1 MSYVRHCPRC
11 GEARPAGELVCQ
23 GQFQAQLCHWSLLDV
38 LPMPIGAVPLEQPVR
53 PAAPTSASPVAA
65 IANVHCRNGHPVEPG
80 EFMCM
85 VCGEP
90 AAPPTPAPVSDTCP
104 ASPIASPAMPRVFNG
119 WRVESEL
126 AVISGESDLFL
137 AVREG
142 GAAGASAERA
152 VFKHYRRGI
161 EPEASLYPALRAL
174 DADHGLRL
182 LDAGRSDDRPFEI
195 WEYLPLGTLGA
206 IPAAERAAAEFVRQ
220 AVREIGGALH
230 GLAQVQIIHRD
241 LKPANVL
248 VRSRSPLDLV
258 LADFSTATVS
268 EFDLQLTRTRQT
280 TRYAAPETIAGACSA
295 ASDWW
300 SLGVILLEMLT
311 QGRGFEGVHERAF
324 LLHLV
329 TRGLQ
334 VPTDLPE
341 EWQELLMG
349 LLTREPARR
358 WGWAEVQ
365 RWLGGERGIPHG
377 YLADHAGTGGPG
389 QSLTL
394 GGRAWSTPE
403 SFALAAAEAT
413 RWEEARELLL
423 TGRLATWLQE
433 RGGARDEARAAQ
445 LRSLA
450 ADPALPDD
458 ARLAAA
464 LLTLNENLPLCRC
477 GEIVTPAWVLNQPEV
492 ALTWLESPLPSRLR
506 RLDREAWFVRLRERA
521 DRVRLRLR
529 ETGIE
534 VDHAQLSAALL
545 ATSRTMLEA
554 RWHERRRL
562 FPEAEHPAL
571 SAAMERRTPSEEDL
585 ILLVSAELAG
595 FRPAAEVLTEAAGD
609 AAQAKVPFQQ
619 NEAERWFELG
629 RREILD
635 ALNDR
640 LRNFVRCSREV
651 PDQWADEF
659 RQERRVTLAR
669 ALVLLTLGPE
679 EWREPPRQEYVRNVL
694 DFFHRRLI
702 AGLQRGGLVRM
713 TIGRGTAR
721 LDLTELAGPL
731 RSAEDLLA
739 TVLARESHPVAL
751 DPAPLLAEPQREHR
765 LRRLSQNAAAY
776 RRDTGINALY
786 LGFPFVTLRDVRAS
800 DGAKPRI
807 APVLLWPVRLEVPAG
822 ARGAVRLA
830 FDTERDEVR
839 ANPALAGLLGTAA
852 PAWREVLDELRS
864 RDHLDI
870 QGTIDALGP
879 LAPLTRPSGASRRA
893 GSLHPLPPATVRVAA
908 GQIQLHAAAV
918 LFHADFSGQTIA
930 EDLHQLTMRPIQG
943 TALENAIRA
952 GVCEPGKAAPHSP
965 AEVDRYFTAASDPSQ
980 QLAVFRAR
988 QAPGL
993 VVQGPPGTGKSQ
1005 TIVNIVGDAIGRGE
1019 RVLIVCQKQAALE
1032 VVRKRLE
1039 AEGIADRLFLMKDTV
1054 SDRRPALQ
1062 ALRTQLD
1069 QPHRTAS
1076 EATRLQLER
1085 SGLARHIEALETEL
1099 NGAQVALREP
1109 QADSP
1114 GRPPYR
1120 DLLEGLLEVERGAQ
1134 PPVSFAPLGAALGAL
1149 EPAAVEQLICEIAPL
1164 APLWRDAN
1172 YEGSPLHCLA
1182 HFRTDETTLAD
1193 FRQVLERLCLTE
1205 DQRLNQL
1212 HRSAHIY
1219 ELENAA
1225 PLQHWLEE
1233 HEAELATLPATVT
1246 RSLARWADIL
1256 IPAAPD
1262 QPSPAETLLSWLK
1275 QTAEQLQALD
1285 QWSLDPRLYEH
1296 LAASQVNRLQRLI
1309 TGLQRL
1315 EQPAGNFFTRWHP
1328 RRWAARRQVRQWLR
1342 QAGAGGASVDW
1353 ATLRAAAELEVSLR
1367 TEDAGLRQWREYL
1380 SETPNATAEPLPVV
1394 RNIVRRLLE
1403 ELQPALAAARRV
1415 QACPVPSAAEAFR
1428 RSGDPQTCRLI
1439 LDACQASLAELA
1451 TTRES
1456 LAQWEAAAPWFAPD
1470 WLAARRH
1477 AVEQRNPSPAP
1488 LAPIG
1493 SALLTLPAFQT
1504 FRVRARAL
1512 NPAAFPILALLRERA
1527 ALWQRISEA
1536 ELPVEIARTLRR
1548 EALLAWKAQAEQA
1561 CPALLMPAAEREA
1574 KVRLLGERDQSMR
1587 EANRRLLARCTDQ
1600 AGIAPRGQW
1609 DDVVMLQ
1616 GPRAR
1621 RLREVVERGG
1631 PLGLFQLRPVWMVN
1645 PETVSRLFPLQ
1656 AGLFDL
1662 VIFDEASQLPVECAL
1677 PALFRARRVVVSG
1690 DEKQLPPTRFFGAQL
1705 DSDEEDAPDDGLD
1718 ADDEGLDDTARERL
1732 AQAAGRREVKD
1743 CTDLLTLT
1751 QNLLPTATLEI
1762 HYRSRYRQLIDYSNA
1777 AFYAGRLNVPA
1788 RHPASEIRRV
1798 QPLEVDRVDG
1808 CYTDQTNLDEAN
1820 RVVARLREIWRAPEE
1835 ARPSLGV
1842 VTFNLKQ
1849 ADLIQDRL
1857 EALAEADE
1865 EFRRALEVEQART
1878 QRGEDMGFF
1887 VKNLENVQGDER
1899 DWIIFSTT
1907 FGRDESGGFRRNFG
1921 VLGQHGGERRLNVA
1935 VTRAREKVLLITS
1948 MPVNEISA
1956 WLTNHGRRPP
1966 ALPRDF
1972 LQGWLAYAERLH
1984 AGELEAAADLLRALH
1999 EGAPRGE
2006 RARAE
2011 SAVATPFPV
2020 AVATFLRQLGHEPVA
2035 ADGDAFGVDFALVDP
2050 RTGLFGLG
2058 IECDAPSHAV
2068 LATARARELWRP
2080 SVLQSS
2086 LPVLH
2091 RVGSHAWYHDRIAE
2105 ENRLRAAVQAALG

>member
-23 GQFQAQLCHWSLLDV
+23 GQFQAQICHWSLLDV
-38 LPMPIGAVPLEQPVR
+38 LPMPVGAVQLEKPVG
-53 PAAPTSASPVAA
+53 PAAPAPASPATA
-65 IANVHCRNGHPVEPG
+65 SANGHCRNGHPVESG

-90 AAPPTPAPVSDTCP
+90 AANPTPEPGSDNCPVSP
-104 ASPIASPAMPRVFNG
+104 VASPQMPRVING

-137 AVREG
+137 AVREVG
-142 GAAGASAERA
+142 ASGAAGERA

-174 DADHGLRL
+174 DPDHGLRL
-182 LDAGRSDDRPFEI
+182 LDAGRCDDRPFEI

-206 IPAAERAAAEFVRQ
+206 IPAAERAAGEFVRQ

-230 GLAQVQIIHRD
+230 GLAQVQLIHRD

-280 TRYAAPETIAGACSA
+280 TRYAAPETIAGTCSA

-300 SLGVILLEMLT
+300 SLGVIVLEMLT

-334 VPTDLPE
+334 VPADLPE
-341 EWQELLMG
+341 EWRELLMG

-358 WGWAEVQ
+358 WGWAEVR

-377 YLADHAGTGGPG
+377 YLEDHAGTGGAG

-413 RWEEARELLL
+413 RWEEARNLLL

-445 LRSLA
+445 LRNLA
-450 ADPALPDD
+450 AELALPED

-492 ALTWLESPLPSRLR
+492 ALAWLESPLPNRLR
-506 RLDREAWFVRLRERA
+506 RLDREAWFVRLSERA
-521 DRVRLRLR
+521 DRVRMRLR

-534 VDHAQLSAALL
+534 ADLAQLSAALL

-571 SAAMERRTPSEEDL
+571 AAALERRTPSDEDL
-585 ILLVSAELAG
+585 ILLVSAQLAG
-595 FRPAAEVLTEAAGD
+595 FRPATEVLAEAARE
-609 AAQAKVPFQQ
+609 AARAQVPFQQ
-619 NEAERWFELG
+619 DEAGRWFELG

-640 LRNFVRCSREV
+640 LRNFVRCGREV
-651 PDQWADEF
+651 ADQWADEF

-669 ALVLLTLGPE
+669 ALVLLTLRPD

-702 AGLQRGGLVRM
+702 TGLQRGGLVRM
-713 TIGRGTAR
+713 TIGRATAR

-731 RSAEDLLA
+731 RSAEALLA

-751 DPAPLLAEPQREHR
+751 DPAPLLAEPQREQR

-786 LGFPFVTLRDVRAS
+786 LGFPFVTLRDERAS
-800 DGAKPRI
+800 DGTKPRI
-807 APVLLWPVRLEVPAG
+807 APVLLWPVRLEPSAG
-822 ARGAVRLA
+822 ARGSVRLA

-839 ANPALAGLLGTAA
+839 VNPALAGLLGTAA
-852 PAWREVLDELRS
+852 PAWREVLDELRG
-864 RDHLDI
+864 RDHLDL
-870 QGTIDALGP
+870 QRTLDALGA
-879 LAPLTRPSGASRRA
+879 LAPLTRPSGAPQRV
-893 GSLHPLPPATVRVAA
+893 GTLHPLPPATVRVAA

-930 EDLHQLTMRPIQG
+930 EDLKQLAMRPIHG

-952 GVCEPGKAAPHSP
+952 GVSEPGGASP
-965 AEVDRYFTAASDPSQ
+965 APPSEVDCYFTAASDPSQ
-980 QLAVFRAR
+980 QMAVFRAR

-1039 AEGIADRLFLMKDTV
+1039 AEGLAERLFLMKDTV

-1062 ALRTQLD
+1062 ALREQLD
-1069 QPHRTAS
+1069 QPSRPAG
-1076 EATRLQLER
+1076 EAALLQIER
-1085 SGLARHIEALETEL
+1085 GGLARHIEALEAEL
-1099 NGAQVALREP
+1099 NRAHVALREP
-1109 QADSP
+1109 PVDCP

-1120 DLLEGLLEVERGAQ
+1120 DLLEGLLAVERGAQ
-1134 PPVSFAPLGAALGAL
+1134 PPVPFAPLGAALGSL
-1149 EPAAVEQLICEIAPL
+1149 DPAAVEQLISDVAPL
-1164 APLWRDAN
+1164 TPLWRDAN

-1182 HFRTDETTLAD
+1182 YFRTDEATVAD
-1193 FRQVLERLCLTE
+1193 FRRALDRLCLAE
-1205 DQRLNQL
+1205 DQRQNQL
-1212 HRSAHIY
+1212 HLSAQIY
-1219 ELENAA
+1219 VLENAT
-1225 PLQHWLEE
+1225 PLQHWLAE
-1233 HEAELATLPATVT
+1233 HEAELATLPSAVT
-1246 RSLARWADIL
+1246 RSLARWAEIL
-1256 IPAAPD
+1256 TPAAPD
-1262 QPSPAETLLSWLK
+1262 QPSPAETLLAWLK
-1275 QTAEQLQALD
+1275 QTEEQLQVLD
-1285 QWSLDPRLYEH
+1285 HWSLDPRLYEH
-1296 LAASQVNRLQRLI
+1296 LATSNLNRLQQLI
-1309 TGLQRL
+1309 TGLHRL
-1315 EQPAGNFFTRWHP
+1315 AQPAMSFFTRWHP
-1328 RRWAARRQVRQWLR
+1328 RRWAAQRQVNQWLR
-1342 QAGAGGASVDW
+1342 QAGASGASVDR
-1353 ATLRAAAELEVSLR
+1353 AMLRAAAELEVSLR
-1367 TEDAGLRQWREYL
+1367 AEHASLRQWRDYL
-1380 SETPNATAEPLPVV
+1380 SETPSVSADPLPVV
-1394 RNIVRRLLE
+1394 RVVVRRLVD

-1415 QACPVPSAAEAFR
+1415 QACPVPAAAEAFR
-1428 RSGDPQTCRLI
+1428 RSGDPQTCRLV
-1439 LDACQASLAELA
+1439 LDACRASLADWA

-1456 LAQWEAAAPWFAPD
+1456 LAQLEAAAPWFATD
-1470 WLAARRH
+1470 WLAALRR
-1477 AVEQRNPSPAP
+1477 AVEQRRPSPTP
-1488 LAPIG
+1488 LAQIV

-1527 ALWQRISEA
+1527 ALWQRIPEA
-1536 ELPVEIARTLRR
+1536 DLPVEIARTLRR

-1561 CPALLMPAAEREA
+1561 CPALLMPPAEREG

-1587 EANRRLLARCTDQ
+1587 AANRRLLARCTDQ
-1600 AGIAPRGQW
+1600 SGIAPRGQW

-1621 RLREVVERGG
+1621 RLREVVERGV
-1631 PLGLFQLRPVWMVN
+1631 PFGLFQLRPLWMVN

-1677 PALFRARRVVVSG
+1677 PALFRARRVVVCG
-1690 DEKQLPPTRFFGAQL
+1690 DEKQLPPTRFFGSQL
-1705 DSDEEDAPDDGLD
+1705 DSDEEDTPDPGLD

-1743 CTDLLTLT
+1743 CPDLLTLT
-1751 QNLLPTATLEI
+1751 QNVLPTATLEI

-1788 RHPASEIRRV
+1788 RHPASEIRRA
-1798 QPLEVDRVDG
+1798 QPIEVDRVDG
-1808 CYTDQTNLDEAN
+1808 RYTDQTNVDEAN
-1820 RVVARLREIWRAPEE
+1820 RVVARLRAIWRAPVEQ
-1835 ARPSLGV
+1835 RPSLGV

-1857 EALAEADE
+1857 EALAETDE
-1865 EFRRALEVEQART
+1865 EFRRAWEVEQART

-1907 FGRDESGGFRRNFG
+1907 FGRDEAGGFRRNFG

-1935 VTRAREKVLLITS
+1935 VTRAREKVLLVTS

-1984 AGELEAAADLLRALH
+1984 AGDLEAAADLLRALH
-1999 EGAPRGE
+1999 ENDSRGG
-2006 RARAE
+2006 RTRLGP
-2011 SAVATPFPV
+2011 ATASPFPEEV
-2020 AVATFLRQLGHEPVA
+2020 AAFLRQLGHEPVA

-2050 RTGLFGLG
+2050 RTGIFGLG

-2080 SVLQSS
+2080 SVLLAS
-2086 LPVLH
+2086 LPMLH
-2091 RVGSHAWYHDRIAE
+2091 RVGSHAWYHNRAVE
-2105 ENRLRAAVQAALG
+2105 QNRLRAAVRAALG

>member
-1 MSYVRHCPRC
+1 
-11 GEARPAGELVCQ
+11 
-23 GQFQAQLCHWSLLDV
+23 
-38 LPMPIGAVPLEQPVR
+38 
-53 PAAPTSASPVAA
+53 
-65 IANVHCRNGHPVEPG
+65 
-80 EFMCM
+80 MCM

-90 AAPPTPAPVSDTCP
+90 AAAQPSGPSSGTGPS
-104 ASPIASPAMPRVFNG
+104 SPSMPRVVNG

-137 AVREG
+137 AVREL
-142 GAAGASAERA
+142 GADVAAEERA

-161 EPEASLYPALRAL
+161 EPAVSLYPALRAL
-174 DADHGLRL
+174 DPDHGLRL
-182 LDAGRSDDRPFEI
+182 LDAGRCDDRPFEI
-195 WEYLPLGTLGA
+195 WEYLPLGTLGE
-206 IPAAERAAAEFVRQ
+206 IPAEERAEAEFVRQ
-220 AVREIGGALH
+220 AVRELGGALH
-230 GLAQVQIIHRD
+230 GLAQVQLIHRD

-280 TRYAAPETIAGACSA
+280 TRYAAPETIAGTCSS

-300 SLGVILLEMLT
+300 SLGVIVLEMLT
-311 QGRGFEGVHERAF
+311 RGRGFEGVHERAF

-334 VPTDLPE
+334 VPADLPE
-341 EWQELLMG
+341 EWRELLMG

-377 YLADHAGTGGPG
+377 YVEDHAGTGGPG

-394 GGRAWSTPE
+394 GGRDWSTPE
-403 SFALAAAEAT
+403 SFALAAAEAS
-413 RWEEARELLL
+413 RWEEARNLLL

-445 LRSLA
+445 LRTLA
-450 ADPALPDD
+450 AELALPED

-492 ALTWLESPLPSRLR
+492 ALAWLESPLPDRLQ

-521 DRVRLRLR
+521 DRVRMRMR

-534 VDHAQLSAALL
+534 ADRAQLSAALL

-571 SAAMERRTPSEEDL
+571 AAALERRTPSDEDL
-585 ILLVSAELAG
+585 ILLVSAQLAS
-595 FRPAAEVLTEAAGD
+595 FRPATEVLTEAVRE
-609 AAQAKVPFQQ
+609 AARAQVPFPPD
-619 NEAERWFELG
+619 EAGRWFELG

-640 LRNFVRCSREV
+640 LRNFVRCGQEV
-651 PDQWADEF
+651 ADQWADEF

-669 ALVLLTLGPE
+669 ALVLLTVRPE

-713 TIGRGTAR
+713 TIGRATAR
-721 LDLTELAGPL
+721 VDLTELAGPR
-731 RSAEDLLA
+731 RSAEALLA

-751 DPAPLLAEPQREHR
+751 DPAPLLAEPQREQR

-776 RRDTGINALY
+776 RRDTGVNALY
-786 LGFPFVTLRDVRAS
+786 LGFPFVMLRDVRAS

-822 ARGAVRLA
+822 ARGSVQLA

-839 ANPALAGLLGTAA
+839 VNPALVGLLGTMA
-852 PAWREVLDELRS
+852 PAWREVLDELRG
-864 RDHLDI
+864 RDRLDL
-870 QGTIDALGP
+870 QGTLDALEA
-879 LAPLTRPSGASRRA
+879 LAPLTRPSGAPAS
-893 GSLHPLPPATVRVAA
+893 SLHPLPSATMRVAA
-908 GQIQLHAAAV
+908 GQIQLHATAV

-930 EDLHQLTMRPIQG
+930 EDLKQLAIRPIHG
-943 TALENAIRA
+943 TALENVIRA
-952 GVCEPGKAAPHSP
+952 GVGESGESSSARPS
-965 AEVDRYFTAASDPSQ
+965 EVDCYFTAASDPSQ
-980 QLAVFRAR
+980 QTAVFRAR

-1039 AEGIADRLFLMKDTV
+1039 AEGLSERLFLMKDTV
-1054 SDRRPALQ
+1054 SDRRPALE
-1062 ALRTQLD
+1062 ALREQLE
-1069 QPHRTAS
+1069 QPSRTAS
-1076 EATRLQLER
+1076 EVARLQNER
-1085 SGLARHIEALETEL
+1085 SGLARHIEALEAEF
-1099 NGAQVALREP
+1099 NGAHAALREP
-1109 QADSP
+1109 PADCL

-1120 DLLEGLLEVERGAQ
+1120 DLLEGLLAVERGAQ
-1134 PPVSFAPLGAALGAL
+1134 LPVSFAPLGTPLGAL
-1149 EPAAVEQLICEIAPL
+1149 EPAAVEQLISDVAPL
-1164 APLWRDAN
+1164 TPLWRDAN

-1182 HFRTDETTLAD
+1182 SFRTDEAAVAD
-1193 FRQVLERLCLTE
+1193 FRRALDRLCLAE

-1212 HRSAHIY
+1212 RRSAQIY

-1225 PLQHWLEE
+1225 PLQHWLAE
-1233 HEAELATLPATVT
+1233 HEAELSNLPSAVT
-1246 RSLARWADIL
+1246 RSLARWTEIL
-1256 IPAAPD
+1256 TPAAQD
-1262 QPSPAETLLSWLK
+1262 QPSLAETLLGWLK
-1275 QTAEQLQALD
+1275 HTEEQLQVLD
-1285 QWSLDPRLYEH
+1285 QWTLNPRLYEH
-1296 LAASQVNRLQRLI
+1296 LAASTLNQLQQLI
-1309 TGLQRL
+1309 TALHRL
-1315 EQPAGNFFTRWHP
+1315 VQPARSFFARWHP
-1328 RRWAARRQVRQWLR
+1328 RRWAAQLQVNRWLR
-1342 QAGAGGASVDW
+1342 HAGAGGVSVDW
-1353 ATLRAAAELEVSLR
+1353 STLCAAAELEVSLR
-1367 TEDAGLRQWREYL
+1367 AEHADLWQWRDYL
-1380 SETPNATAEPLPVV
+1380 SQTSSVATEPLPAA
-1394 RNIVRRLLE
+1394 RSLVRRLVE
-1403 ELQPALAAARRV
+1403 ELQPVLVAARWV
-1415 QACPVPSAAEAFR
+1415 QACPVPAAAEAFR
-1428 RSGDPQTCRLI
+1428 RSGDPKTCRLV
-1439 LDACQASLAELA
+1439 LDACWASLADWA
-1451 TTRES
+1451 ATREC
-1456 LAQWEAAAPWFAPD
+1456 LAQLEAAAPWFAPD
-1470 WLAARRH
+1470 WLAPFRL
-1477 AVEQRNPSPAP
+1477 AVEQRRPSPIP
-1488 LAPIG
+1488 LNQIV
-1493 SALLTLPAFQT
+1493 SALPTLPAFQT

-1512 NPAAFPILALLRERA
+1512 NPAAFPILALLRKRA
-1527 ALWQRISEA
+1527 ALWQHIPEA
-1536 ELPVEIARTLRR
+1536 DLPVEIARTLRR

-1561 CPALLMPAAEREA
+1561 CPALLMPPAEHEG
-1574 KVRLLGERDQSMR
+1574 KVRLLGEREQSMR
-1587 EANRRLLARCTDQ
+1587 EANRRLLARCMDQ

-1645 PETVSRLFPLQ
+1645 PEMVSRLFPLQ

-1690 DEKQLPPTRFFGAQL
+1690 DEKQLPPTRFFGSQL
-1705 DSDEEDAPDDGLD
+1705 DSDEEDTPDPGLD
-1718 ADDEGLDDTARERL
+1718 ADDQGLDDPARERL

-1743 CTDLLTLT
+1743 CPDLLTLT

-1798 QPLEVDRVDG
+1798 QPIEVDRVDG
-1808 CYTDQTNLDEAN
+1808 CYAGQTNMDEAN
-1820 RVVARLREIWRAPEE
+1820 RVVARLRAIWRAPVKQ
-1835 ARPSLGV
+1835 RPSVGV

-1849 ADLIQDRL
+1849 ADLIHDRL
-1857 EALAEADE
+1857 EALAETDE
-1865 EFRRALEVEQART
+1865 EFRRAWGVEQART

-1948 MPVNEISA
+1948 LPVNEISA
-1956 WLTNHGRRPP
+1956 WLTNHGRYPP

-1984 AGELEAAADLLRALH
+1984 AGELDTAADLLRAFH
-1999 EGAPRGE
+1999 AGDERVG
-2006 RARAE
+2006 RARVGPATASPFPE
-2011 SAVATPFPV
+2011 AVA
-2020 AVATFLRQLGHEPVA
+2020 AFLRELGHEPVP

-2058 IECDAPSHAV
+2058 IECDAPRHAV

-2080 SVLQSS
+2080 YVLQSS

-2091 RVGSHAWYHDRIAE
+2091 RVVSHAWYHHRTSE
-2105 ENRLRAAVQAALG
+2105 QNRLRAAVRAALG